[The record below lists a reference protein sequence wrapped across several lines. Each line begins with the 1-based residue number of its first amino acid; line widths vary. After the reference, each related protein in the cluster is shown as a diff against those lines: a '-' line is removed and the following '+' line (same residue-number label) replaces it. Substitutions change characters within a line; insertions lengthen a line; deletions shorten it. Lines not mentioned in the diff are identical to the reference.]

1 MLSAAVVIGALRVK
15 DKYDEELDGTDIITR
30 GGNFSKMVKNLPS
43 LCTPCKLSLL
53 VDKYPTLNI
62 RHLNSIP
69 YLS

>member
-15 DKYDEELDGTDIITR
+15 DKLDGTDIISR